1 MIEIKPFDKLGS
13 FENFWLSARY
23 HFSFANYHDPKRM
36 GIGALRVWNDDT
48 IRAGT
53 GFERHG
59 HRDMEIITY
68 VRRGAITHEDHLGN
82 VGRTEAGD
90 VQVMSAGTGIMH
102 AEFNREDEDTQIF
115 QIWIEPAV
123 HGVEPR
129 WETRSFPKA
138 GREGRLVPL
147 ASGRRDDATS
157 GEGGALPIYQ
167 DAAILGA
174 TLKAG
179 QSVVHRLAPGRKAY
193 LVPATGRVTVN
204 GESAGAR
211 DGIALQDVEEVTIA
225 AEEDA
230 EILLADV
237 A

>member
-1 MIEIKPFDKLGS
+1 MINVKPFGALGR
-13 FENFWLSARY
+13 FDNDWLSARH
-23 HFSFANYHDPKRM
+23 HFSFAHYHDPARM
-36 GIGALRVWNDDT
+36 GVGSLRVWNDDT
-48 IRAGT
+48 IRPGT
-53 GFERHG
+53 GFDLHG

-68 VRRGAITHEDHLGN
+68 VRKGAITHQDHLGN

-102 AEFNREDEDTQIF
+102 AEFNHEEEPTQIF

-123 HGVEPR
+123 HGVAPR

-138 GREGRLVPL
+138 GREGALLPL
-147 ASGRRDDATS
+147 ASGRRSHAASD
-157 GEGGALPIYQ
+157 EGGALPIYQ
-167 DAAILGA
+167 DAAILAA

-179 QSVVHRLAPGRKAY
+179 QSVTHRLEPGRKAY
-193 LVPATGRVTVN
+193 LVPATGRLKVN
-204 GESAGAR
+204 GETVAAR
-211 DGIALQDVEEVTIA
+211 DGVELEDVEEIVVEA
-225 AEEDA
+225 GEDS